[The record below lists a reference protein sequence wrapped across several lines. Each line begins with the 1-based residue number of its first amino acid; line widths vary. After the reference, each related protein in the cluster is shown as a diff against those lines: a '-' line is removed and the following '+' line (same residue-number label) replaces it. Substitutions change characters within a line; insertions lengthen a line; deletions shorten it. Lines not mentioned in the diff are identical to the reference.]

1 MRPRRLVVAAPGFI
15 VLALGSAAPPAP
27 LTATPRPWAGHD
39 EACEGTADVSVH
51 ESNYASMPLTHRT
64 HHA

>member
-27 LTATPRPWAGHD
+27 LTATPRPWPGLD
-39 EACEGTADVSVH
+39 EAYEGIAEVDVH
-51 ESNYASMPLTHRT
+51 EASYASMPRT
-64 HHA
+64 QRTRHA